1 MTAGDQE
8 TKIQFGYLAKIF
20 GGQEL
25 PLEILPS
32 RPGYY
37 LGTQLDGEPYSRES
51 MEYYK
56 TRRDAK
62 TALRS
67 GHWTQRPNP

>member
-1 MTAGDQE
+1 MTDRAQE
-8 TKIQFGYLAKIF
+8 TKTQFGQLAKIF

-37 LGTQLDGEPYSRES
+37 LGTQCDGEPYSRES
-51 MEYYK
+51 REYYK
-56 TRRDAK
+56 TRREAEA
-62 TALRS
+62 ALKS
-67 GHWTQRPNP
+67 GQWTQRPSP